1 MTTNPSPN
9 PAPDA
14 VQHAIEE
21 YLGDLAAYFTQ
32 HNITYTA
39 TCDVVAGTSVDN
51 QIWEAGAQPDATMFV
66 GSAIKTFILAE
77 FLRSDLPETAPTVI
91 DDTIR
96 SISSSVF
103 GDETLVGQ
111 PEPDMKLDGKT
122 LMRNVLEAMI
132 SHSDNTATDAVLAA
146 VGVDQVREL
155 ISQVGLSSVE
165 IPESTRR
172 LFAYLASGQNA
183 DVDWETLN
191 EYVDNPPDK
200 QDPINDVQSML
211 ASAADMVRWYQTA
224 LQDPSFF
231 DAGDLAEFKR
241 ISAMADALHR
251 IVPDNLA
258 SYGKGGSITWNNFSC
273 ISVSGQ
279 MEMPTMDPGRPW
291 VPLTF
296 SFNIN
301 WGREDQQT
309 FNDVAGILVNTAKE
323 VLRASLD
330 DFFWTVVNFA
340 LTVAADNL
348 TGTSGR
354 DDFAGPGG
362 GLDSL
367 HGLGGDDSFHIRASQ
382 TGLISGG
389 DGYDT
394 VHAIDSQ
401 LDSGLTFD
409 TVEALN
415 ASETSLHATV
425 AQLVPFSRIV
435 PAAGGPH
442 FDVLLQNAGGELE
455 FSSRFVSTVLLR
467 VDAAGTSSGVVLTG
481 TAHDDSLT
489 GSSFND
495 ILIGGH
501 GDDAITAGA
510 GNDQLYGGD
519 GADHLIGGTGNDTLN
534 GGIGVDTLSGG
545 DGDDSLLIDSQDV
558 GIDGGAGF
566 DSALVQT
573 SAAVTLNMG
582 TASIEWAR
590 GNDGADTFNAASQT
604 GAVYIYGDGGNDTL
618 TGSAL
623 GDFLD
628 GGDGIDTLAGGDG
641 ADLLFGNAG
650 ADILLGQ
657 GGDDSLVEMGGDSVI
672 DGGAGFDSLFVWSD
686 SGLTLNLATASIEWV
701 QGSVLGADT
710 LNGAGNTVNTYLYGW
725 GGADVLTG
733 GSSDDYIA
741 GGAGNDI
748 LTGGAGNDTLIG
760 EAGVNS
766 YVYTA
771 TAWGA
776 DTIHSFHPNADKLD
790 FTAVAAIDSFSDFTA
805 FEWDPG
811 NLGYTSTT
819 LFYADG
825 GTTSAITLIGVQ
837 VTSLSNA
844 DFLFA

>member
-1 MTTNPSPN
+1 MAANPSSN
-9 PAPDA
+9 PAPEA
-14 VQHAIEE
+14 VLHAIDE
-21 YLGDLAAYFTQ
+21 YLADLAAYFTQ

-91 DDTIR
+91 DDTVR

-103 GDETLVGQ
+103 GDETLAGQ

-258 SYGKGGSITWNNFSC
+258 SFGKGGSITWNNFSC

-309 FNDVAGILVNTAKE
+309 FNDVAGILVNTAKD
-323 VLRASLD
+323 VLKASLD

-348 TGTSGR
+348 SGTSGR

-389 DGYDT
+389 NGYDT

-425 AQLVPFSRIV
+425 AQLVQFSRIV

-442 FDVLLQNAGGELE
+442 FDVVLQNAGGELD
-455 FSSRFVSTVLLR
+455 FSSRFVSPVLLR
-467 VDAAGTSSGVVLTG
+467 VDAAGTSSGVVLVG
-481 TAHDDSLT
+481 TAHDDSLS

-495 ILIGGH
+495 TLIGGH
-501 GDDAITAGA
+501 GDDM
-510 GNDQLYGGD
+510 
-519 GADHLIGGTGNDTLN
+519 LN
-534 GGIGVDTLSGG
+534 GGIGADTLSGG

-558 GIDGGAGF
+558 GIAGGAGF

-590 GNDGADTFNAASQT
+590 GNDGADTFDAASQT
-604 GAVYIYGDGGNDTL
+604 GAVYIYGMAGNDTI

-628 GGDGIDTLAGGDG
+628 GGDGIDILAGGDG
-641 ADLLFGNAG
+641 ADLLFGNG
-650 ADILLGQ
+650 GSDVMLGQ
-657 GGDDSLVEMGGDSVI
+657 GGDDSLVEMGGDSQI

-710 LNGAGNTVNTYLYGW
+710 LNGAGNTVNTFLYGW
-725 GGADVLTG
+725 GGNDTLTG
-733 GSSDDYIA
+733 GSADDYIA

-748 LTGGAGNDTLIG
+748 LTGRAGNDTLIG
-760 EAGVNS
+760 EAGVNQ

-790 FTAVAAIDSFSDFTA
+790 FTAVAAIDSFADFTT

-819 LFYADG
+819 LFYTDG

-837 VTSLSNA
+837 VASLSNA